1 MYFDSTT
8 NHLHLN
14 KQHGTFDE
22 VRRTRGETQHDS
34 PQHTHL
40 DNRKNTMNP
49 DQSKTLYD
57 IVIVGSGHNGLVAAA
72 YLAKAGLSVLVL
84 ERNDYIGGATASQRV
99 FPDYDALL
107 SRYAYLVS
115 LLPPLIVDELEL
127 KFETRRRSTA
137 SFTPYKDAS
146 GVDRGLVFS
155 NIDQDRTRQ
164 SLRDLTGSNS
174 GWECYQRL
182 QTLQSAIA
190 RAAWPSLLQPL
201 QSRKQFRSALSTVDE
216 REAWNA
222 FVERPLGEVLE
233 SLTDNDVLRGLLL
246 TDAKIGVF
254 TQPHDT
260 SLLQNRCF
268 LYHVIGNETGEWRV
282 PVGGMK
288 SLVDSLIDRCL
299 ALGVTFA
306 TDAPV
311 TNLECGPK
319 QHTVLFTREGI
330 EQQVDAVRVLVNAG
344 PKTFSRLLGE
354 SWNPIATDEG
364 SVVKM
369 NMLLHR
375 LPRVKASGVSSEE
388 AFSGSFHIDEGY
400 DQMLMSY
407 RQSSRGELPN
417 PAPAEMYCHTL
428 TDNSILSPELR
439 SKGYHTLT
447 LFGLDVPYRL
457 FKDNNAARREEVK
470 LRYLAGLDRICAESF
485 LDCLALNRDGSP
497 CIEIKT
503 PVDLENELALDQ
515 GNIFHNTLSW
525 FFTDD
530 EQQVGKW
537 GVETH
542 HARIY
547 RAGSS
552 ALRGGAVSGIPG
564 RNAAMC
570 VLAELT

>member
-1 MYFDSTT
+1 MPPFSM
-8 NHLHLN
+8 
-14 KQHGTFDE
+14 K
-22 VRRTRGETQHDS
+22 S
-34 PQHTHL
+34 C
-40 DNRKNTMNP
+40 
-49 DQSKTLYD
+49 YD

-115 LLPPLIVDELEL
+115 LLPPLIVDELQL
-127 KFETRRRSTA
+127 KFETRRRSIA

-146 GVDRGLVFS
+146 GIDRGLVFS
-155 NIDQDRTRQ
+155 NVDQDRTRQ
-164 SLRDLTGSNS
+164 SLQELTGGDS
-174 GWECYQRL
+174 GWESYQRL
-182 QTLQSAIA
+182 QSLQSAIA
-190 RAAWPSLLQPL
+190 RVAWPSLLQPL
-201 QSRKQFRSALSTVDE
+201 QSRETFRSALVTTDE
-216 REAWNA
+216 RAAWKA
-222 FVERPLGEVLE
+222 FVERPLGESLE
-233 SLTDNDVLRGLLL
+233 SLTDNDVLRGLWL

-288 SLVDSLIDRCL
+288 SFVDSLIDRCL
-299 ALGVTFA
+299 TLGVTFA

-311 TNLECGPK
+311 TNIECGPK
-319 QHTVLFTREGI
+319 HHTVSFTREAVQ
-330 EQQVDAVRVLVNAG
+330 QQVDAVRILVNAG
-344 PKTFSRLLGE
+344 PRTFSRLLGE
-354 SWNPIATDEG
+354 PWNPVATDEG
-364 SVVKM
+364 SVIKM

-375 LPRVKASGVSSEE
+375 LPRVKASGVSSAE

-407 RQSSRGELPN
+407 QQASRGELPD

-428 TDNSILSPELR
+428 TDNSILSPELQ
-439 SKGYHTLT
+439 SQGYHTLT
-447 LFGLDVPYRL
+447 LFGLDMPYRV
-457 FKDNNAARREEVK
+457 FKDNNVARREAVK
-470 LRYLAGLDRICAESF
+470 QRYLAGLDRICVESF
-485 LDCLALNRDGSP
+485 VDCLAIDRNGAP

-503 PVDLENELALDQ
+503 PVDLERELDLDQ

-530 EQQVGKW
+530 ETHVGQW

-552 ALRGGAVSGIPG
+552 AFRGGAVSGIPG

-570 VLAELT
+570 VLAGDSVG

>member
-1 MYFDSTT
+1 
-8 NHLHLN
+8 
-14 KQHGTFDE
+14 
-22 VRRTRGETQHDS
+22 
-34 PQHTHL
+34 
-40 DNRKNTMNP
+40 MNSV
-49 DQSKTLYD
+49 QFRSKYD
-57 IVIVGSGHNGLVAAA
+57 VVVVGSGHNGLVAAA

-84 ERNDYIGGATASQRV
+84 ERNDYVGGATASLQV

-107 SRYAYLVS
+107 SRYAYLIS
-115 LLPPLIVDELEL
+115 LLPPLIVDELNL
-127 KFETRRRSTA
+127 QFATRRRSTA
-137 SFTPYKDAS
+137 SFTPYKDTA
-146 GVDRGLVFS
+146 GTDRGLVIS
-155 NIDQDRTRQ
+155 NIDPQRTRQ
-164 SLRDLTGSNS
+164 SLRDLTGNDS
-174 GWECYQRL
+174 GWNSCQRL
-182 QTLQSAIA
+182 QSLQSAIA
-190 RAAWPSLLQPL
+190 KLAWPSLLQPL
-201 QSRKQFRSALSTVDE
+201 QNRKAFQSALNSSDE

-233 SLTDNDVLRGLLL
+233 NLTDNDVLRGLLL

-268 LYHVIGNETGEWRV
+268 LYHVIGNESGEWRV

-288 SLVDSLIDRCL
+288 SLVDSLVDRCRS
-299 ALGVTFA
+299 LGVKIV
-306 TDAPV
+306 TDTPV
-311 TNLECGPK
+311 TNIECGSK
-319 QHTVLFTREGI
+319 HHTVSFMREDI
-330 EQQVDAVRVLVNAG
+330 EQHVDAVRVLVNAG
-344 PKTFSRLLGE
+344 PKTFARLLGE

-369 NMLLHR
+369 NMLLQR

-400 DQMLMSY
+400 EQMLTSY
-407 RQSSRGELPN
+407 QQASRGELPN

-428 TDNSILSPELR
+428 TDDSILSPELR

-447 LFGLDVPYRL
+447 LFGLDMPYRL

-470 LRYLAGLDRICAESF
+470 QRYLAGLDRICAESF
-485 LDCLALNRDGSP
+485 VDCLALDRHGAP

-503 PVDLENELALDQ
+503 PVDLENELDLDQ

-530 EQQVGKW
+530 EDMIGKW